1 MTVDHIG
8 IAVSSIEESAAF
20 YAKALGLK
28 LAHREETPG
37 HGVRVAF
44 LGAPGEK
51 AMIELLEPAD
61 EDGPIAKFLRSRGPG
76 LHHLAFA
83 ASGIEAEMSRIA
95 DLGVSL
101 IDRSPRPGSRRTR
114 VCFLHPKDCGG
125 VLVELVEHRI
135 APPSTWTS

>member
-8 IAVSSIEESAAF
+8 IAVSSIEEAATF
-20 YAKALGLK
+20 YAKTLGLK
-28 LAHREETPG
+28 VAHREDTPG

-44 LGAPGEK
+44 LGAEGEK
-51 AMIELLEPAD
+51 AMIELLEPAA

-83 ASGIEAEMSRIA
+83 AASIEDEMPRIA
-95 DLGVSL
+95 GLGVSL
-101 IDRSPRPGSRRTR
+101 IDRAPKPGSRRTR

-125 VLVELVEHRI
+125 VLVELVEHPN
-135 APPSTWTS
+135 AHQ